1 MSDVRA
7 DRINRYANLIQE
19 QTGKAVRPYRADG
32 YVNMLTKYGTE
43 KDSSEHYE
51 YVPDPQVPDEMM
63 ELYYESDGLF
73 AKIIDTPAEE
83 AVKHGFELE
92 GIEDQEIIDFC
103 MEALDELDWE
113 ETAMTAIKWARL
125 YGGSIAVLL
134 INDGKGLE
142 EPVDWKNIKSIDD
155 IRVYDRSLV
164 QPDYTSM
171 YNYDPTE
178 PFGKRGSR
186 LGMPEFYT
194 VNSKHGSFVVH
205 DSRCLVFQNGR
216 LPENTSNAIYEL
228 WGTPEYVR
236 INKAIRDAEIAHG
249 SAPKMLDRSIQAIY
263 KMKDLAM
270 ELSTQDGESRVLKR
284 LQLIDMARGL
294 LNSITIDS
302 EGEDYDFRT
311 FPFTGVADVID
322 TTCNFLS
329 ALTSIPQTI
338 LFGRSP
344 AGMNSTGNGDLENY
358 YNYVERI
365 QKRML
370 RKNLRYLLTVIFQAG
385 VASKEVDEVPPI
397 NIKFSPLWSMSET
410 EQVALDQQK
419 AQVQQTKANTANV
432 YVQMQV
438 LDPTEVRKKLA
449 ESDEF
454 DIDTI
459 LDDYTEEELM
469 ENAPQGQD
477 PMGGMPGMGGM
488 SGGDMMGGMMGGME
502 EEPTENSEDAPEAAP
517 IATKLPQDMSEE
529 EKEQYHKTP
538 QQERDEEQGVKMLRT
553 SGSPYRKEKEEK
565 NEDDAEDIEEEDE
578 PNSVGVV
585 CVKDGKILCGTR
597 HNTEHYGKVCGPGG
611 WIDEGEDPEQAARR
625 EVEEEF
631 GIRPISLM
639 EIGEGKKNGDGGRPV
654 IFICTD
660 WEGEPRSTDLEMV
673 NPRFLSIEELEE
685 LGDDLFEPFIEGVRI
700 MERAVQGK
708 ESIEPEEVTSIEQL
722 RKYIEQFS

>member
-1 MSDVRA
+1 MSDVRT
-7 DRINRYANLIQE
+7 DRINRYASLIE
-19 QTGKAVRPYRADG
+19 KQTGKAVRPYRADG
-32 YVNMLTKYGTE
+32 YVNMLNKYGTE
-43 KDSSEHYE
+43 KDTTEHYE
-51 YVPDPQVPDEMM
+51 YVAEPIIPDELL
-63 ELYYESDGLF
+63 ETYYESDGLF

-92 GIEDQEIIDFC
+92 GIEDSEIVDFC

-113 ETAMTAIKWARL
+113 ETAMTGIKWARL
-125 YGGSIAVLL
+125 YGGSLVVML
-134 INDGKGLE
+134 INDGRGID

-155 IRVYDRSLV
+155 LRVYDRSLI
-164 QPDYTSM
+164 QPDYASM
-171 YNYDPTE
+171 YDYDPTE

-186 LGMPEFYT
+186 LGMPEYYT
-194 VNSKHGSFVVH
+194 INSKNGTFRVH

-216 LPENTSNAIYEL
+216 LPENNTNQIYEL
-228 WGTPEYVR
+228 WGIPEYAR
-236 INKAIRDAEIAHG
+236 IHRAIRDAEVAHG
-249 SAPKMLDRSIQAIY
+249 SATKLLDRSVQAIY

-270 ELSTQDGESRVLKR
+270 ELSTEDGENRVLKR
-284 LQLIDMARGL
+284 LQTIDMARGL

-311 FPFTGVADVID
+311 FAFTGVSDVID

-344 AGMNSTGNGDLENY
+344 AGMNATGAADLENY

-385 VASKEVDEVPPI
+385 VASGEIKEVPAI
-397 NIKFSPLWSMSET
+397 NPKFNPLWSLSET
-410 EQVALDQQK
+410 EQVQLDQQK

-438 LDPTEVRKKLA
+438 LDPSEVRKKLA

-477 PMGGMPGMGGM
+477 PMGGMMGVM
-488 SGGDMMGGMMGGME
+488 PGGDMMGGMMGGMPGE
-502 EEPTENSEDAPEAAP
+502 EEPDNSEDAPEAAP
-517 IATKLPQDMSEE
+517 VATKLPQDMSDE
-529 EKEQYHKTP
+529 EKEGYTKTA
-538 QQERDEEQGVKMLRT
+538 QQEKDSEQGLEQLLRT
-553 SGSPYRKEKEEK
+553 GGQKYKIPVEEKEE
-565 NEDDAEDIEEEDE
+565 EDEERKDSE

-597 HNTEHYGKVCGPGG
+597 HNTAHYGKVCGPGG
-611 WIDEGEDPEQAARR
+611 WIDEGEEPEEAAVR
-625 EVEEEF
+625 EAEEEF
-631 GIRPISLM
+631 GIKPRSL
-639 EIGEGKKNGDGGRPV
+639 IRVGEGSDNEDGGHPV
-654 IFICTD
+654 IFLCTD
-660 WEGEPRSTDLEMV
+660 WEGEPKSTDLEMV
-673 NPRFLSIEELEE
+673 NPRFLSMEELEE
-685 LGDDLFEPFIEGVRI
+685 LGDDLFKPFIDGVRI
-700 MERAVQGK
+700 MESALKG
-708 ESIEPEEVTSIEQL
+708 EEYAEPENVGSVEQL
-722 RKYIEQFS
+722 RKYIMQFA